1 MAKAASQ
8 RSLDSWTKQKW
19 RTKSGKPS
27 TQGPKATGE
36 RYLPEAAIKAMSSS
50 QYAASTAKK
59 RKDKAAGKQFS
70 KQPKGAA
77 KTSKRYRRV
86 QLVIDFD
93 VDGDGK
99 ITPEEIAMKERMLEV
114 ELREEKAESQKFMAW
129 VAMGM
134 MIVFTVILFTPLMT
148 DTRVSA
154 LADLLGLFYIAQ
166 TGVVAAYMGATAYMA
181 GKPMGN
187 KVAMKKDMR

>member
-1 MAKAASQ
+1 M
-8 RSLDSWTKQKW
+8 
-19 RTKSGKPS
+19 
-27 TQGPKATGE
+27 
-36 RYLPEAAIKAMSSS
+36 
-50 QYAASTAKK
+50 
-59 RKDKAAGKQFS
+59 
-70 KQPKGAA
+70 
-77 KTSKRYRRV
+77 V
-86 QLVIDFD
+86 VDFD

-99 ITPEEIAMKERMLEV
+99 VTLEEIAMKERMLEV

-134 MIVFTVILFTPLMT
+134 MIIFTIFLFTPILT
-148 DTRVSA
+148 DSRVNA

-187 KVAMKKDMR
+187 KVAMSK

>member
-1 MAKAASQ
+1 MVV
-8 RSLDSWTKQKW
+8 D
-19 RTKSGKPS
+19 
-27 TQGPKATGE
+27 
-36 RYLPEAAIKAMSSS
+36 
-50 QYAASTAKK
+50 
-59 RKDKAAGKQFS
+59 
-70 KQPKGAA
+70 
-77 KTSKRYRRV
+77 V
-86 QLVIDFD
+86 D

-99 ITPEEIAMKERMLEV
+99 VTLEEIAMKERMLEV

-134 MIVFTVILFTPLMT
+134 MIIFTIFLFTPVLT
-148 DTRVSA
+148 DSRVNA

-187 KVAMKKDMR
+187 KVAMKK